1 MPGGDGTGPWGT
13 GGRCTPL
20 WMSGQIERPIGFGFR
35 GRAFGRPGM
44 GGRGRGFRN
53 MFYMTGQPGWIR
65 SGVYGTQQDQAP
77 SKEQEIEYLE
87 QESRILSEQLEGIKE
102 RLARLGK

>member
-1 MPGGDGTGPWGT
+1 MPGGDGTGPAGY

-20 WMSGQIERPIGFGFR
+20 WMSGQMERPLGYGFR
-35 GRAFGRPGM
+35 GRPF

-65 SGVYGTQQDQAP
+65 SGVYGIQQDQAP